1 MTVFDLKKGD
11 RAQVSRIKVDG
22 NARFR
27 LDALGLSV
35 GTHIEVLGH
44 SLFHSGVLISFCGVR
59 LGMRKKIAEAVE
71 VSL

>member
-11 RAQVSRIKVDG
+11 RACITRIKVDG

-27 LDALGLSV
+27 LDSLGLSV

-44 SLFHSGVLISFCGVR
+44 SLFRSGVLITFCGVR
-59 LGMRKKIAEAVE
+59 LGMRKKIAENIE
-71 VSL
+71 VAL